1 MLEQIHNIN
10 IPFEYLLWLDGDAV
24 DSVAMH
30 PFPNAASYHHVV
42 SAGLDH
48 NMNTGND
55 C

>member
-1 MLEQIHNIN
+1 MLEQTHNVY
-10 IPFEYLLWLDGDAV
+10 PSDYLLWLDGDAV

-30 PFPNAASYHHVV
+30 SFPNAASYHHVV
-42 SAGLDH
+42 SASLDH